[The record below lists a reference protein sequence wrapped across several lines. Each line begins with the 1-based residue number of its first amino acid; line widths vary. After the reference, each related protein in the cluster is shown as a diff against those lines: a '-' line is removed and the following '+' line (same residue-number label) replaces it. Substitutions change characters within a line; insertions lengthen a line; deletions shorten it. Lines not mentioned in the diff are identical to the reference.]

1 MPVMAIGPAWAGLR
15 VARSRGLKVEVDPLG
30 LEPEAL
36 WQAARTRGIPRAVYQ
51 TDPAT
56 IQVRD
61 ADGADWRAIRGDD
74 WEEMDRWQ
82 NR

>member
-1 MPVMAIGPAWAGLR
+1 
-15 VARSRGLKVEVDPLG
+15 LG

-56 IQVRD
+56 VQVRD
-61 ADGADWRAIRGDD
+61 ADGTDWRTIRADA
-74 WEEMDRWQ
+74 WEEMDLWQ